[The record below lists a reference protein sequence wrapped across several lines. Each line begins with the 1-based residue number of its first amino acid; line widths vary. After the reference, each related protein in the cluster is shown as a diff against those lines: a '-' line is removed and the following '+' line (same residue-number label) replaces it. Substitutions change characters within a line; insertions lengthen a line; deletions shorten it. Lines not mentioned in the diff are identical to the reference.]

1 MLQLYRIAGLT
12 VAMDSFG
19 RTVQQAEPYRIDD
32 ISEPD
37 IRIDSN
43 YHLLK
48 EMYPRLSEDAC
59 EYLSTGSSFYR
70 QLLRYDGMLLHSSAV
85 VVDGRA
91 YLFTAP
97 CGTGKSTHTKLW
109 LQVFGDR
116 AQILNDDKPALRLVG
131 GQFYAYGTP
140 WSGKYDCSVNMRAPI
155 GGICVLER
163 GSENRIE
170 PFGGFP
176 AIHAVLAQTM
186 RSKNAEFMERI
197 LSLMD
202 RLLTDVPVWKLKCN
216 MDPEAAL
223 VSYRA
228 MSGKL
233 QENKKK

>member
-1 MLQLYRIAGLT
+1 MLHYYNIADLT

-37 IRIDSN
+37 IRITSN
-43 YHLLK
+43 YRALK
-48 EMYPRLSEDAC
+48 ERQPHLSEDIC
-59 EYLSTGSSFYR
+59 EYLSTGSSFYY

-116 AQILNDDKPALRLVG
+116 AQILNDDKPALRLVD

-140 WSGKYDCSVNMRAPI
+140 WSGKYDCSANIRVPVA
-155 GGICVLER
+155 GICVLGR
-163 GSENRIE
+163 GTENRIE

-176 AIHAVLAQTM
+176 AIHAILAQTT
-186 RSKNAEFMERI
+186 RSKNAEFMERM
-197 LSLMD
+197 LVLMD
-202 RLLTDVPVWKLKCN
+202 KLLTNVPVWKLECN
-216 MDPEAAL
+216 MNPEAAL

-228 MSGKL
+228 MSGDCKE
-233 QENKKK
+233 QG